1 MKRFNLLTLGLAA
14 TLGLG
19 TAQAATLNIDVS
31 DTASFDTLGSSH
43 NIVITRNAGAGVL
56 VGSLAWN
63 VYLTAYGDSWLQDMR
78 VRISNTAGD
87 GITLTLDSLQEP
99 GSQSYM
105 GAANLSALGLAFNLG
120 ADGLLRLEF
129 FEDYDDAVG
138 QVDGRWNSG
147 TLSFDGLAAAVPEPA
162 SYGLLSLGLGALL
175 LRHNARRSK
184 LVHACRRCP

>member
-1 MKRFNLLTLGLAA
+1 MKLPTLLTLGLAA

-19 TAQAATLNIDVS
+19 STQAATLNIDVS
-31 DTASFDTLGSSH
+31 DTASFDALGSVH
-43 NIVITRNAGAGVL
+43 NVVFTRMASAGAL

-63 VYLTAYGDSWLQDMR
+63 VSLTAYGDSWLQDMR

-120 ADGLLRLEF
+120 SDGLLRLEF

-138 QVDGRWNSG
+138 QIDGRWTAG

-175 LRHNARRSK
+175 LGHNARRSK
-184 LVHACRRCP
+184 LDHARRRCP